1 MLYSDYALKYLPSW
15 AIPCILVLTRKNAL
29 NILCELRANGITS
42 YMNIKNK
49 LSPAVIKTSLQGT
62 TKEEVIR
69 ELLEVLVEAQLV
81 TDRETVYEALME
93 RERKMSTG
101 LQHGVAIPHAKTTA
115 VKSLVACIGLK
126 PEGVDFAALDGLPS
140 RIFIMTLSP
149 VDRVGPHVQFLAEV
163 SMVIRTEEARER
175 LLQSKNAQD
184 VLSVFGL

>member
-1 MLYSDYALKYLPSW
+1 MK
-15 AIPCILVLTRKNAL
+15 
-29 NILCELRANGITS
+29 
-42 YMNIKNK
+42 IKNI
-49 LSPAVIKTSLQGT
+49 LSPAVIRTSLHGT

-69 ELLEVLVEAQLV
+69 ELLEVLAEANRLE
-81 TDRETVYEALME
+81 DREEVFAALME

-101 LQHGVAIPHAKTTA
+101 IQHGVAIPHAKTKA

-126 PEGVDFAALDGLPS
+126 PEGVDFEALDGQPS

-163 SMVIRTEEARER
+163 SMVIQTEKARER
-175 LLQSKNAQD
+175 LLQAKSPQD